1 MSIQADKMEAG
12 EGNGW
17 WEGAKE
23 NPLFTPKIGREEK
36 HEASDSG
43 TQRADDPHDAEHP
56 QFVEEDVPEDA
67 EEDEKQYCKC
77 CCFRSFATVKVL
89 ERKTS
94 SVVKEAKRRKSVVR
108 VAVEAFEEKH
118 ETAFKVL
125 GWAKSIVAEGL
136 YFSDVTTDV
145 LLCVTFYTF
154 KHYGWFQIMLTFLI
168 LPNLVAMGGIAYY
181 VCKEGIDWPLVATT
195 GAQS

>member
-1 MSIQADKMEAG
+1 MSIQADRMEAG
-12 EGNGW
+12 EGKRW
-17 WEGAKE
+17 VL
-23 NPLFTPKIGREEK
+23 NPLITPKIGHKEK

-43 TQRADDPHDAEHP
+43 TQRADDPHDAKHTR
-56 QFVEEDVPEDA
+56 FVEEDVPEDA

-89 ERKTS
+89 ETKTS

-125 GWAKSIVAEGL
+125 GWAKSFVEEGL

-145 LLCVTFYTF
+145 LLCVCLLYTSPSPRD
-154 KHYGWFQIMLTFLI
+154 MRRSRM
-168 LPNLVAMGGIAYY
+168 PSSA
-181 VCKEGIDWPLVATT
+181 
-195 GAQS
+195 